1 MHLTIHAKVS
11 GTVSQIFLQILNLT
25 EKKTFNPKK
34 EQGNRNPSNKAAG
47 GARHDVNTI
56 HIRVRTLPMVGTMF
70 EYDTKRK
77 SLAGIVYV
85 ASPSRIATNE
95 TF

>member
-1 MHLTIHAKVS
+1 MF
-11 GTVSQIFLQILNLT
+11 G
-25 EKKTFNPKK
+25 PK
-34 EQGNRNPSNKAAG
+34 EIQGNRNRTNKAAG

-77 SLAGIVYV
+77 SLAAIVYV
-85 ASPSRIATNE
+85 ASLSRIATNE